1 MTRGKV
7 TGVIA
12 NLISIEAQGSV
23 TQNEICLIHSEG
35 KKLKAEVIRVNGNIA
50 SAQLFESSRTINMGS
65 EVEFTGRMLEV
76 ELGPGILSK
85 RYDGLQNDLSK
96 MGGIFIGTGEVTDP
110 LDDDVLYSFTPIVK
124 SGDQVQAGDWLGS
137 VQENW
142 VDHKIMVPFA
152 MTGYF
157 TVASVSKPGDYKI
170 SATIATLV
178 SEKGEEH
185 SVSMRQKWPV
195 KLAINTFKNKL
206 RPYNILQTGLRVIDT
221 LNPIAEGGTGYIPGP
236 FGTGKTVLQQ
246 AIAKNSEAD
255 IVIIVACGERANE
268 VVEIFTE
275 FPQLTDAITGRK
287 LDEKITIICNTSN
300 MPVAAREASVY
311 VGMTLA
317 EYYRN
322 MGLKVLML
330 ADSTSR
336 WAQALREMSNRMEE
350 LPGQD
355 AFPVEL
361 PATIANF
368 YSRAGLV
375 ELSNGKQG
383 SVTFIGTVSPAGGN
397 FKEPVT
403 ESTSKVARCFY
414 ALSQKRADAKR
425 YPAIDSLASYSKYLD
440 YPEFIDDAET
450 TLQPGWVPLVK
461 RAKDLVRDGLE
472 ARDQISILGDD
483 AVPVTYHISFW
494 KSELIDFA
502 LIQQDSFDEVD
513 MNTPIE
519 RQRYM
524 LNKVMEIAETAFS
537 FSDFEA
543 VGVYFKKLI
552 NLLKQMNYAAFASA
566 SFKKYEA
573 ELDAELTKE
582 KKPIVSGVNLT
593 LETNHSDEN

>member
-1 MTRGKV
+1 MTYGKV
-7 TGVIA
+7 VGVVV
-12 NLISIEAQGSV
+12 NLIYIEAEGPV
-23 TQNEICLIHSEG
+23 TQNEICFILSEG
-35 KKLKAEVIRVNGNIA
+35 KRLKAEVIRVVGSQA
-50 SAQLFESSRTINMGS
+50 AAQLFESSRTIKLNS

-85 RYDGLQNDLSK
+85 RYDGLQSDLTK
-96 MGGIFIGTGEVTDP
+96 MGGMFIEMGEVTSP
-110 LDDDVLYSFTPIVK
+110 LDEDVFYSFTPLAKKNDPVK
-124 SGDQVQAGDWLGS
+124 AGDWLGS

-142 VDHKIMVPFA
+142 VNHKIMMPFTA
-152 MTGYF
+152 EGHFKVTDI
-157 TVASVSKPGDYKI
+157 ASAGDYKI
-170 SATIATLV
+170 SDTMATLV
-178 SEKGEEH
+178 SDQGEELK
-185 SVSMRQKWPV
+185 VTMRQTWPV
-195 KLAINTFKNKL
+195 KLAVDRFTKKF
-206 RPYNILQTGLRVIDT
+206 RPRNILQTGLRVIDT

-275 FPQLTDAITGRK
+275 FPQLTDARTGRK

-350 LPGQD
+350 LPGPD

-368 YSRAGLV
+368 YSRAGMV
-375 ELSNGKQG
+375 ELNNGELG

-440 YPEFIDDAET
+440 YPEFIANADANI
-450 TLQPGWVPLVK
+450 QPGWTELVK
-461 RAKDLVRDGLE
+461 QAKDLVRNGIE
-472 ARDQISILGDD
+472 ARDQINILGDD
-483 AVPVTYHISFW
+483 AVPIAYHVSFW
-494 KSELIDFA
+494 KSEVIDFA

-513 MNTPIE
+513 MNTPID
-519 RQRYM
+519 RQKYM
-524 LNKVMEIAETAFS
+524 LNKVMEICAIDFT
-537 FSDFEA
+537 FSDFEE
-543 VGVYFKKLI
+543 VGIYFKKLI
-552 NLLKQMNYAAFASA
+552 NLLKQMNYSPFES
-566 SFKKYEA
+566 SDFKKYEA
-573 ELDAELTKE
+573 ELDETVHQESGSETTVELTL
-582 KKPIVSGVNLT
+582 G
-593 LETNHSDEN
+593 TNHR

>member
-1 MTRGKV
+1 MTKGKV
-7 TGVIA
+7 AGVVS
-12 NLISIEAQGSV
+12 NLITIEAEGPV
-23 TQNEICLIHSEG
+23 TQNEICLILSEG
-35 KKLKAEVIRVNGNIA
+35 KRLKAEVIKVKENIA
-50 SAQLFESSRTINMGS
+50 SAQLFESSRTIKIGS

-85 RYDGLQNDLSK
+85 RYDGLQSDLSK
-96 MGGIFIGTGEVTDP
+96 MGGMFIDMGEITAP
-110 LDDDVLYSFTPIVK
+110 LDEDKLYPFKPLAKAGDRVK
-124 SGDQVQAGDWLGS
+124 AGDWLGS

-142 VDHKIMVPFA
+142 VDHKIMAPFNLE
-152 MTGYF
+152 GEYKVVS
-157 TVASVSKPGDYKI
+157 VAEPGQYKI
-170 SATIATLV
+170 TDVIATLL
-178 SEKGEEH
+178 SEDKEKLP
-185 SVSMRQKWPV
+185 VTMRQRWPV
-195 KLAINTFKNKL
+195 KLAIDRFDNKL

-221 LNPIAEGGTGYIPGP
+221 FNPIAEGGTGYIPGP

-246 AIAKNSEAD
+246 AIAKNSQAD
-255 IVIIVACGERANE
+255 IVIIAACGERANE

-275 FPQLTDAITGRK
+275 FPQLTDATTGRK

-336 WAQALREMSNRMEE
+336 WAQALLVMSFRMEE
-350 LPGQD
+350 LPGPD

-375 ELSNGKQG
+375 VLNNGQTG

-440 YPEFIDDAET
+440 YPEFITDADANI
-450 TLQPGWVPLVK
+450 QSGWTQLVK
-461 RAKDLVRDGLE
+461 RAKDLVRTGIE
-472 ARDQISILGDD
+472 AKDQINILGDD
-483 AVPVTYHISFW
+483 AVPIAYHIGFW
-494 KSELIDFA
+494 KSEVIDFA
-502 LIQQDSFDEVD
+502 LIQQDSFDDVD
-513 MNTPIE
+513 MNTPLE
-519 RQRYM
+519 RQKYM
-524 LNKVMEIAETAFS
+524 LNKVMEIGDKNFT
-537 FSDFEA
+537 FSDFEE
-543 VGVYFKKLI
+543 VGTYFKKLI
-552 NLLKQMNYAAFASA
+552 NLLKQMNYSAFKSPG
-566 SFKKYEA
+566 FEKYEN
-573 ELDAELTKE
+573 ELDQVLLSNQVTMQE
-582 KKPIVSGVNLT
+582 
-593 LETNHSDEN
+593 ENSQVV